1 MIGPIAAGF
10 SDVGKKRKGNEDAFL
25 VDDDLG
31 LYVVADG
38 MGGRKAGEVASRLVI
53 DTLGLTIKKLT
64 GTENLKAVMTPLPD
78 LSEPANR
85 LVYSVL
91 LANKRTYEHARAHPE
106 CKGMGS
112 TLSAVYLSED
122 KLVICNVGDSPIFRF
137 RDGEAEILSNPH
149 TVMAEQENLAPNGD
163 FKLDKQYLHM
173 LTRAMGIGQTVQPDV
188 KEVEH
193 RPGDVLV
200 ICSDGLSDKAFPDEI
215 GEIALEH
222 DPETAC
228 RELIAMANDRG
239 GEDNITVVLL
249 KFDAAPASE
258 EMDVARESAP
268 AMEGPHVI
276 VEYDTEEASYTTLT
290 RSLRIDGV
298 FIETDEPF
306 VEGEELL
313 LNITDPA
320 TEDTIMVS
328 GIVMGRN
335 PKGVDIVF
343 DDLTSAQLE
352 AIKALVRK
360 L

>member
-1 MIGPIAAGF
+1 MIGRIAAGF

-25 VDDDLG
+25 VEDDLG

-38 MGGRKAGEVASRLVI
+38 MGGRNAGEVASRLVI
-53 DTLGLTIKKLT
+53 DTLGRTIRTLS
-64 GTENLKAVMTPLPD
+64 GTENLNAVMTPLPD
-78 LSEPANR
+78 LSESANR

-91 LANKRTYEHARAHPE
+91 LANKKTHEHALAHPE

-112 TLSAVYLSED
+112 TLSAVYLSND
-122 KLVICNVGDSPIFRF
+122 KLIICNVGDSPIFLF
-137 RDGEAEILSNPH
+137 RDGKAETLSNPH
-149 TVMAEQENLAPNGD
+149 TVMAEQEALAPNGD

-188 KEVEH
+188 KEISH

-215 GEIALEH
+215 AEIALEQ
-222 DPETAC
+222 DPEAAC

-239 GEDNITVVLL
+239 GEDNITVVVL
-249 KFDAAPASE
+249 KFDAASASE
-258 EMDVARESAP
+258 NMDASPKGAQAVET
-268 AMEGPHVI
+268 PHVI
-276 VEYDTEEASYTTLT
+276 VEYDTEEASYTTVT

-298 FIETDEPF
+298 FIESDEPF
-306 VEGEELL
+306 IEGEDLL
-313 LNITDPA
+313 LNITDPT
-320 TEDTIMVS
+320 TEETIMVS

-335 PKGVDIVF
+335 SKGVDIVF
-343 DDLTSAQLE
+343 DDLTPAQLE